1 MNKAVLGKTIK
12 IAFAAVAA
20 ILVADL
26 LHLEYAVTAGIITI
40 LSIQNTKKETF
51 KTAWNRGVAFACA
64 LLLAVLCFYF
74 LGFHIASFTL
84 YLFLFTLI
92 CLNANWPEAIAMDS
106 VLISHFL
113 TKQSIEVPV
122 IINEI
127 LLFAIGTACGILI
140 NLHLHRS
147 EEEFNRLSLEVDE
160 EIRRILHRMSHDIS
174 IEDRQLYKQD
184 CFELLEDKIE
194 CAKNCA
200 LRNWNNTLWGESQ
213 QEIDYIKMREN
224 QSRVLRNIYQSI
236 TMIRVLPQQ
245 TQSVAQF
252 ISQIETEY
260 HRENDCT
267 ELLVQ
272 LEMIFSQMK
281 KEPLPQTREEFEAR
295 AILFYIM
302 KQIQEFLILKNQFI
316 R

>member
-1 MNKAVLGKTIK
+1 MTLQM
-12 IAFAAVAA
+12 F
-20 ILVADL
+20 
-26 LHLEYAVTAGIITI
+26 
-40 LSIQNTKKETF
+40 
-51 KTAWNRGVAFACA
+51 
-64 LLLAVLCFYF
+64 
-74 LGFHIASFTL
+74 FHI
-84 YLFLFTLI
+84 
-92 CLNANWPEAIAMDS
+92 
-106 VLISHFL
+106 
-113 TKQSIEVPV
+113 
-122 IINEI
+122 
-127 LLFAIGTACGILI
+127 TAYILI
-140 NLHLHRS
+140 V
-147 EEEFNRLSLEVDE
+147 F
-160 EIRRILHRMSHDIS
+160 
-174 IEDRQLYKQD
+174 YKQD

-200 LRNWNNTLWGESQ
+200 LRNWNNTLWGENQ

-252 ISQIETEY
+252 ISQIEAEY

-281 KEPLPQTREEFEAR
+281 KESLPQTREEFEAR

>member
-1 MNKAVLGKTIK
+1 MK
-12 IAFAAVAA
+12 
-20 ILVADL
+20 
-26 LHLEYAVTAGIITI
+26 Y
-40 LSIQNTKKETF
+40 
-51 KTAWNRGVAFACA
+51 
-64 LLLAVLCFYF
+64 Y
-74 LGFHIASFTL
+74 
-84 YLFLFTLI
+84 YL
-92 CLNANWPEAIAMDS
+92 P
-106 VLISHFL
+106 
-113 TKQSIEVPV
+113 
-122 IINEI
+122 
-127 LLFAIGTACGILI
+127 TACGILI

-200 LRNWNNTLWGESQ
+200 LRNWNNTLWGENQ

-252 ISQIETEY
+252 ISQIEAEY

-281 KEPLPQTREEFEAR
+281 KESLPQTREEFEAR

>member
-1 MNKAVLGKTIK
+1 M
-12 IAFAAVAA
+12 
-20 ILVADL
+20 
-26 LHLEYAVTAGIITI
+26 
-40 LSIQNTKKETF
+40 
-51 KTAWNRGVAFACA
+51 
-64 LLLAVLCFYF
+64 
-74 LGFHIASFTL
+74 
-84 YLFLFTLI
+84 
-92 CLNANWPEAIAMDS
+92 
-106 VLISHFL
+106 
-113 TKQSIEVPV
+113 
-122 IINEI
+122 
-127 LLFAIGTACGILI
+127 
-140 NLHLHRS
+140 
-147 EEEFNRLSLEVDE
+147 
-160 EIRRILHRMSHDIS
+160 
-174 IEDRQLYKQD
+174 
-184 CFELLEDKIE
+184 
-194 CAKNCA
+194 
-200 LRNWNNTLWGESQ
+200 RNWNNTLWGENQ

-224 QSRVLRNIYQSI
+224 QSRVLKNIYQSI